1 MPRKM
6 HRNMP
11 QTTPRANLA
20 SSLSRRR
27 RARPARD
34 PMAEYDRLPPDLRR
48 WLATAALP
56 WSPASARRAW
66 ARAMAKARTPQEA
79 LAHLDSLQ
87 TARLRRDRTGPQSG

>member
-1 MPRKM
+1 MPR
-6 HRNMP
+6 
-11 QTTPRANLA
+11 TNLA

-27 RARPARD
+27 RTRPARD
-34 PMAEYDRLPPDLRR
+34 PMAEFDRLPPALRR

-66 ARAMAKARTPQEA
+66 ARAMAKARSPQEA

-87 TARLRRDRTGPQSG
+87 AARLRRDRTGFESG